1 MAGNNGVDSVGR
13 KNFVQEHGLLT
24 EDQLRTKGEVA
35 DRIESEGIKTVRIAW
50 ADQHGIPRGKFVSGH
65 DFVQGLQN
73 GFDFSGATLVM
84 DTTNHLF
91 TPVFTEGGGFGIP
104 EFTGFPDVQ
113 LVADPTTFRVLP
125 WAPQTGWALCDMY
138 FSNGKPVP
146 FSTRALMRKQVDA
159 AAELGYEYV
168 AGLEVE
174 FYIVRRESEVNR
186 IDQNATGW
194 PPPPFPVSVA
204 EQGYQYLSETR
215 LAGVNDIL
223 TILRDAY
230 EALDLPLR
238 TMEDEWGPGQ
248 MEFTFDPMPGLGSA
262 DAMVLFRS
270 ATKQICQLH
279 GYHATFMSRPAL
291 PNFFSSGWHLHQSL
305 RGAKDGTATFMAAAG
320 SADPLSESGRQ
331 FLAGILEHAM
341 PMTVFSTP
349 TINGYKRFRP
359 YSFAP
364 DRVNWAVENRGAMVR
379 VQGGPGDPGTHLEN
393 RMGEPAAN
401 PYLYMGANIA
411 AGLDGMANAKTPP
424 PPEGVDPYAAES
436 SQKLP
441 RTLWEAID
449 ELEGDSFF
457 RKEFGDIF
465 IEYMVMMKRFEVERF
480 LGEITDWEQREY
492 FEFF

>member
-1 MAGNNGVDSVGR
+1 MGEENGVDSVGR
-13 KNFVQEHGLLT
+13 RGFVEQHGLLSK
-24 EDQLRTKGEVA
+24 EQLDLRKDVA
-35 DRIESEGIKTVRIAW
+35 GRIEADGIKTVRIAW
-50 ADQHGIPRGKFVSGH
+50 ADQHGIPRGKFVSAH
-65 DFVQGLQN
+65 DFVTGLAN

-91 TPVFTEGGGFGIP
+91 APIFTEGGGFGIP

-113 LVADPTTFRVLP
+113 LVPDPTTFRVLA
-125 WAPQTGWALCDMY
+125 WAPQTAWCLCDMY

-146 FSTRALMRKQVDA
+146 FSTRAIMQRQVAA
-159 AAELGYEYV
+159 AAELGYRYV

-174 FYIVRRESEVNR
+174 FYIVRREGDPTR
-186 IDQNATGW
+186 IGVGETGW
-194 PPPPFPVSVA
+194 PPPPFEVSVA

-230 EALDLPLR
+230 EVLGLPLR

-270 ATKQICQLH
+270 ATKQICSMH

-305 RGAKDGTATFMAAAG
+305 RSTKDGGSVFMNQG
-320 SADPLSESGRQ
+320 DDGEPLSETGRQ
-331 FLAGILEHAM
+331 FLAGLLEHAM
-341 PMTVFSTP
+341 AMTVFTTP
-349 TINGYKRFRP
+349 TINGYKRYRP

-364 DRVNWAVENRGAMVR
+364 DRINWAVENRGAMVR

-411 AGLDGMANAKTPP
+411 AGLDGIANGRTPP
-424 PPEGVDPYAAES
+424 PPESVDPYAAES
-436 SQKLP
+436 PKLP
-441 RTLWEAID
+441 ATLWAAID
-449 ELEGDSFF
+449 ALDKDTFF
-457 RKEFGDIF
+457 RREFGDTF
-465 IEYMVMMKRFEVERF
+465 IDYMLMMKRSEVERF